1 MSPTWYILL
10 ALVLFAIGAAIVL
23 TRRSAVLS
31 LMGVEIM
38 LSAANLVFITGGR
51 FWGLAE
57 GQVIAFFIMVVAA
70 AEVVVGLAIIV
81 SIFRARGTTSLDEVD
96 LLKN

>member
-1 MSPTWYILL
+1 MSPTWYLLL
-10 ALVLFAIGAAIVL
+10 AIILFAIGASVVL

-38 LSAANLVFITGGR
+38 LSSANLTFITFGR
-51 FWGLAE
+51 YFGQAQ

-81 SIFRARGTTSLDEVD
+81 SIFRARGTTSIDDVD